1 MGGGRLAPT
10 IRIFIFPLWF
20 SVFLYFC
27 GGVRAEALRDKTRF
41 WCVSENRTKTEL
53 KGTKPLLPVGFA
65 VDADIDVLVGGDTL
79 SGEIAN
85 HAVGIFD

>member
-1 MGGGRLAPT
+1 MRT
-10 IRIFIFPLWF
+10 
-20 SVFLYFC
+20 
-27 GGVRAEALRDKTRF
+27 EALSDKTQF

-53 KGTKPLLPVGFA
+53 KGTKPLFPVGFA
-65 VDADIDVLVGGDTL
+65 VDADIDILVGGDAL